1 MLYSAGFCETH
12 QGFRYSMAN
21 CMLESAIEE
30 ILEKCSCYPAFH
42 GKYFKGK
49 ADFPNVSLCFMQF
62 KNHSIPKSP
71 NPQIF

>member
-30 ILEKCSCYPAFH
+30 ILKNCDCYPAFH
-42 GKYFKGK
+42 GKYFQRKVYLL
-49 ADFPNVSLCFMQF
+49 NVAPFLHRF
-62 KNHSIPKSP
+62 N
-71 NPQIF
+71 